1 MNLKQN
7 GLEKRVQIESRRIS
21 SQHRQ
26 LDQFH
31 EMVATALEHGDP
43 AQVRSAFTRFRDA
56 LEAHFSVEDD
66 VYFPAVHGLRPQ
78 LESELTSLVADHREM
93 RRQLEKVQQL
103 LDADRL
109 AEGGAALDAMV
120 SVLIEHETREERLLD
135 QIRRP

>member
-31 EMVATALEHGDP
+31 ELVAAALEHGEP
-43 AQVRSAFTRFRDA
+43 VQVRGAFTRFRDA

-66 VYFPAVHGLRPQ
+66 VYFPAVHGLRPE
-78 LESELTSLVADHREM
+78 LERDLTALVADHREM
-93 RRQLEKVQQL
+93 RRQLEKVQAL
-103 LDADRL
+103 FDADRL

-120 SVLIEHETREERLLD
+120 TVLIDHERREEQLLD
-135 QIRRP
+135 RLRA

>member
-1 MNLKQN
+1 MDLKQN

-31 EMVATALEHGDP
+31 ELVATALEHGEP

-66 VYFPAVHGLRPQ
+66 VYFPAVHGLRPE
-78 LESELTSLVADHREM
+78 LERELTALVADHREM
-93 RRQLEKVQQL
+93 RRQLEKVQAL
-103 LDADRL
+103 FDADRL

-120 SVLIEHETREERLLD
+120 TALIDHEAREERLLD
-135 QIRRP
+135 RLRA

>member
-31 EMVATALEHGDP
+31 ELVATALEHGEP

-66 VYFPAVHGLRPQ
+66 VYFPAVHGLRPE
-78 LESELTSLVADHREM
+78 LERDLTALVADHREM
-93 RRQLEKVQQL
+93 RRQLEKVQAL
-103 LDADRL
+103 FDADRL
-109 AEGGAALDAMV
+109 AEGGASLDAMV
-120 SVLIEHETREERLLD
+120 TVLIDHERREEQLLD
-135 QIRRP
+135 RLRA

>member
-93 RRQLEKVQQL
+93 RRQLEKVQDL
-103 LDADRL
+103 FDADRL

-135 QIRRP
+135 QIQSR